1 MEFLRNLHNT
11 SPEIMS
17 AKNIFQLHKEIL
29 DDYKLYIDSF
39 INIADNRIL
48 NTVRT
53 EFESGNLYPDPL
65 IQFNPSFESGGS
77 AEDLTNEGVL
87 SKEFNNIF
95 YDAENKSWEIYKHQT
110 EAIRKGNE
118 GRGFVV
124 TSGTGSGKSLTY
136 ISTIFNYLFRNPDKP
151 GIKAIIVYPLNALIN
166 SQELALEGFEE
177 NYQKRTGKNL
187 PFTYAKY
194 TGQEKQEDREK
205 VISNPPDI
213 LLTNYMMLELLM
225 VRKTDESLRNSFLDN
240 IKFLVYDELHV
251 YKGRQGADVSL
262 LNRRIKAAA
271 KNNNI
276 ICIGTSATMA
286 TGSIEEQKAAVAKV
300 ADSFFNGDFRPEDV
314 IVESLTYSTKDV
326 NPTKEELIQ
335 AFHAPITDRSRNAV
349 LENPIAI
356 WLERTIAIRNEGQYK
371 RRNEPQSLKS
381 ISEAFSEITGIE
393 AHECEKKIVEILVLA
408 ESINI
413 QSAKEKK
420 KDTVL
425 PFKLHQFI
433 SQTGYVYVTLE
444 DTDKRYITLEPN
456 PFVKTDNDETEVP
469 VFQTV
474 FSRVSGTEFICVRKD
489 IKDQKLVFR
498 DFNDNQNPRNDEDL
512 KTFDGQTVKKV
523 KTRVTDDYIDGY
535 VLLDKDYN
543 VDINEFIDILPSSW
557 KNKTGDKLSP
567 AKEFLLPKEI
577 YITRQGEFSDTPNGG
592 EKAWFIPA
600 PLIYDPTCGLIYLEP
615 KLSEKSKLIS
625 LGNEGRSTSTTL
637 ITLQTLLALYRQGK
651 VLKEQKLM
659 SFTDNRQ
666 DASLQAG
673 HFNDFIQVVHLRSA
687 IEKVLRNSSG
697 PLNISDLVF
706 KVQEAL
712 NLPEKDY
719 AVNPAPNPN
728 RPNDDNIQA
737 LRYYITYRIIQD
749 LKRGWRYILPNL
761 EQTALLEI
769 TYKNIDQDAADETLW
784 SNVDLLKDWSMER
797 RKEFLLQVLNY
808 FRNMYA
814 VDYEMLRYEN
824 RLRIEGELNQQLN
837 KEKLWSLDKGER
849 LDAPNYLSVQGA
861 DKATRDT
868 FIQSIGPASRLA
880 RFIKHEFRKEGKTP
894 PSGDDYGLFMTSLLD
909 ALHEAHYLRKVNIK
923 AEKGDKDAYQ
933 LILSKVLWRSGD
945 LKTVNA
951 DKTSL
956 ITLDHEIQ
964 IKPHMYFQK
973 LYQEDFSKLPKS
985 YIAAEHTGQIKNEEK
1000 IDREEKFNAG
1010 LELSA
1015 LYCSPTMELGIDI
1028 SSLNIVHMRNVPPS
1042 PANYAQRSGR
1052 AGRSGQSALVFTYAS
1067 KVSPH
1072 DKHYFANPVKMVAG
1086 VVQAP
1091 RIDLSN
1097 EELIRSHINATVLS
1111 FLNAEEFKPSLIE
1124 LIDVSGGTYKL
1135 KNAIKAK
1142 YQDVIDSNFDA
1153 IKRVVKTVVSS
1164 IDLKGINW
1172 FNETW
1177 LDSQIKSVPD
1187 KLDSALLRWRK
1198 MYLDALRQMNEAH
1211 ETQIS
1216 PIIKD
1221 PEIKKLANISYMRA
1235 KDRKSLLENQNDKS
1249 KNSTLS
1255 EFYTFRYLASE
1266 GFLPGYNF
1274 TRLPIRLFLGG
1285 KDRNEAISRPR
1296 FIGLKEFGPNNLI
1309 YHNGGKY
1316 KVNRITPND
1325 VSLDLNEIKISK
1337 DTNYA
1342 FLGKDEGKGK
1352 NQDPITGVQFTS
1364 SNIELHQNLLELEEA
1379 QSENSERISCM
1390 EEVRTSEG
1398 YVTELYLNST
1408 DGLQDSTKIK
1418 LTVDGDELMK
1428 LFYAPAAKLIL
1439 LNKKWKRGKDDG
1451 FDIGSKTGF
1460 FKSKKQV
1467 ENPNPEDPIQNI
1479 MLYTYDTSDV
1489 LYIQPIKSLGLTEDG
1504 VVTMQYALE
1513 KAIEKLYNVEP
1524 VEIDAKLMGGG
1535 EHKNIMIY
1543 ESSEGSIGVLKDIS
1557 RNPVKLRDIFKES
1570 YRICGYDYDTK
1581 QDMYPSR
1588 PKASY
1593 DDLLS
1598 YYNQMDHGKIN
1609 RHSIIKALE
1618 LLIASK
1624 PDDTVGATYEEKYE
1638 VLKKGL
1644 HHRSQGER
1652 ILLDYLYENGYRLP
1666 DFTNYNMEKFY
1677 VQPDFVYEKE
1687 NALIFVDGG
1696 IHKNSVVRA
1705 DDEKKRK
1712 AIALAGFDVMVW
1724 DETSE
1729 EVSSFVSRRQDI
1741 FRKVR

>member
-1 MEFLRNLHNT
+1 
-11 SPEIMS
+11 MS

-39 INIADNRIL
+39 INIADERISS
-48 NTVRT
+48 TVKKD
-53 EFESGNLYPDPL
+53 FDSGNLYPEPL

-77 AEDLTNEGVL
+77 VEDLVNKGTL

-110 EAIRKGNE
+110 EAIIKGNK
-118 GRGFVV
+118 GRGFIV

-136 ISTIFNYLFRNPDKP
+136 ISTIFNYLFKNTGKP

-166 SQELALEGFEE
+166 SQELALVGFEE
-177 NYQKRTGKNL
+177 NYRKRTGNSL

-194 TGQEKQEDREK
+194 TGQEKQEDRDK
-205 VISNPPDI
+205 VIANPPDI

-240 IKFLVYDELHV
+240 IEFLVYDELHV

-262 LNRRIKAAA
+262 LNRRIKATA
-271 KNNNI
+271 KNKNI

-286 TGSIEEQKAAVAKV
+286 TGTVDEQKDEVAKI
-300 ADSFFNGDFRPEDV
+300 ASRFFDSSFHPDDV
-314 IVESLTYSTKDV
+314 IVESLTYSTREII
-326 NPTKEELIQ
+326 PTREQLIN
-335 AFHAPITDRSRNAV
+335 AYHAPIHDCSRNAI

-356 WLERTIAIRNEGQYK
+356 WLERTIAIRNEGVHK

-381 ISEAFSEITGIE
+381 ISAALAEQTGINAE
-393 AHECEKKIVEILVLA
+393 DCEQKLIEVLVWA
-408 ESINI
+408 ESLNI
-413 QSAKEKK
+413 QSAKDKK
-420 KDTVL
+420 KDTIL

-444 DTDKRYITLEPN
+444 DAEKRYITLEPN
-456 PFVKTDNDETEVP
+456 PFVKLGKDEDEVP

-474 FSRVSGTEFICVRKD
+474 FSRVSGIEFICVRKD
-489 IKDQKLVFR
+489 FEESKLIFR
-498 DFNDNQNPRNDEDL
+498 DFNENQNPTNDDDL
-512 KTFDGQTVKKV
+512 KANDGIKVKKV
-523 KTRVTDDYIDGY
+523 KSRRAGDYKDGY
-535 VLLDKDYN
+535 ILFDKGYN
-543 VDINEFIDILPSSW
+543 VDINEFLELLPAAW
-557 KNKTGDKLSP
+557 KNKAGDKIDPS
-567 AKEFLLPKEI
+567 KEFVLPREI
-577 YITRQGEFSDTPNGG
+577 YVTREGSFSDTPNGG

-651 VLKEQKLM
+651 ILKEQKLM

-687 IEKVLRNSSG
+687 IEKVLNRSNK
-697 PLNISDLVF
+697 PLTFYELVYEVEEEL
-706 KVQEAL
+706 K
-712 NLPEKDY
+712 LPEKDY
-719 AVNPAPNPN
+719 AVYPANNPLIPSETNKK
-728 RPNDDNIQA
+728 A
-737 LRYYITYRIIQD
+737 LRNYIGYRIIQD
-749 LKRGWRYILPNL
+749 LKRGWRYVLPNL
-761 EQTALLEI
+761 EQTALQEI
-769 TYKNIDQDAADETLW
+769 TYQKLDEYVNNTALW
-784 SNVDLLKDWSMER
+784 SNINLLKDFSAEK
-797 RKEFLLQVLNY
+797 RKVFILQVLNY
-808 FRNMYA
+808 FRSAYA
-814 VDYEMLRYEN
+814 VDVEMLRYEN
-824 RLRIEGELNQQLN
+824 RLRIQDELNNALN
-837 KEKLWSLDKGER
+837 KDKLWSLDKGEKI
-849 LDAPNYLSVQGA
+849 DAPNSLSLQGA
-861 DKATRDT
+861 DKATREV
-868 FIQSIGPASRLA
+868 FIQSIGPMSQLA
-880 RFIKHEFRKEGKTP
+880 RYVKHEFRKTTGNQPNSQEYF
-894 PSGDDYGLFMTSLLD
+894 DFMESLLNLLCD
-909 ALHEAHYLRKVNIK
+909 MSYLKSQLVH
-923 AEKGDKDAYQ
+923 AEKGDKTTYQ
-933 LILSKVLWRSGD
+933 LNIGEVLWKKGD
-945 LKTVNA
+945 LVSVTA

-956 ITLDHEIQ
+956 ITLDDEVK
-964 IKPHMYFQK
+964 IKPHLYFQK

-1000 IDREEKFNAG
+1000 IDREEKFNEAV
-1010 LELSA
+1010 ELSA

-1091 RIDLSN
+1091 RIDLTN

-1111 FLNAEEFKPSLIE
+1111 FLNAEEFKPSLVD
-1124 LIDVSGGTYKL
+1124 LIDIAGGTYKL
-1135 KNAIKAK
+1135 KKDIKAK

-1153 IKRVVKTVVSS
+1153 IKKVVLSVVSS
-1164 IDLKGINW
+1164 IDFKGIRW

-1177 LDSQIKSVPD
+1177 LETQIRTVPD
-1187 KLDSALLRWRK
+1187 KLENALLRWSK

-1211 ETQIS
+1211 ETHIS
-1216 PIIKD
+1216 PIVKD
-1221 PEIKKLANISYMRA
+1221 SEIKKLAHVSYIRA
-1235 KDRKSLLENQNDKS
+1235 KDRKSLLENQSDKS
-1249 KNSTLS
+1249 KNLTIS

-1274 TRLPIRLFLGG
+1274 TRLPIRVFLGG

-1325 VSLDLNEIKISK
+1325 VSLDLTEIKISK
-1337 DTNYA
+1337 ETNYA

-1352 NQDPITGVQFTS
+1352 NQDPITGVQFTA

-1379 QSENSERISCM
+1379 QSENSVRISCM

-1398 YVTELYLNST
+1398 YVTGLYLNST
-1408 DGLQDSTKIK
+1408 DSLQDATKIK
-1418 LTVDGDELMK
+1418 LTVDGNELMH
-1428 LFYAPAAKLIL
+1428 LFYASAAKLIL
-1439 LNKKWKRGKDDG
+1439 LNKKWRRARDDG
-1451 FDIGSKTGF
+1451 FDIGTKTGF
-1460 FKSKKQV
+1460 FKTKKQL
-1467 ENPNPEDPIQNI
+1467 EKPNPEDPIQNI

-1489 LYIQPIKSLGLTEDG
+1489 LYIQPVKSLGLTDEG
-1504 VVTMQYALE
+1504 VITMQYALE
-1513 KAIEKLYNVEP
+1513 KAIEKMYNIEP

-1535 EHKNIMIY
+1535 EHKNIMLY
-1543 ESSEGSIGVLKDIS
+1543 ESAEGSIGVLKDIS
-1557 RNPVKLRDIFKES
+1557 RNPVKLRNIFMEAYK
-1570 YRICGYDYDTK
+1570 ICGYDYATREDL
-1581 QDMYPSR
+1581 YPAR

-1598 YYNQMDHGKIN
+1598 YYNQMDHGHIN

-1618 LLIASK
+1618 LLIASN
-1624 PDDTVGATYEEKYE
+1624 PDDTIGGTYEEKYE
-1638 VLKKGL
+1638 ELKKGL
-1644 HHRSQGER
+1644 HHRSPGEK

-1666 DFTNYNMEKFY
+1666 DFTNHNMEQFY

-1687 NALIFVDGG
+1687 KALIFVDGG
-1696 IHKNSVVRA
+1696 IHKKAVVKA

-1712 AIALAGFDVMVW
+1712 TIELAGFDVLVW
-1724 DETSE
+1724 DETAE
-1729 EVSSFVSRRQDI
+1729 EVSSFVTRRQDI

>member
-1 MEFLRNLHNT
+1 
-11 SPEIMS
+11 MS

-39 INIADNRIL
+39 INIADERIL
-48 NTVRT
+48 HTVKRD
-53 EFESGNLYPDPL
+53 FDSGNLYPEPL

-77 AEDLTNEGVL
+77 VENLVNKGIL

-110 EAIRKGNE
+110 EAIIKGNE

-136 ISTIFNYLFRNPDKP
+136 ISTIFNQLFKNTGKP

-166 SQELALEGFEE
+166 SQELALIGFEE
-177 NYQKRTGKNL
+177 NYRKRTGNSF

-194 TGQEKQEDREK
+194 TGQEKQEDRDK
-205 VISNPPDI
+205 VIANPPDI

-225 VRKTDESLRNSFLDN
+225 VRKTDESLRSSFLDN
-240 IKFLVYDELHV
+240 VEFLVYDELHV

-271 KNNNI
+271 KNKNI

-286 TGSIEEQKAAVAKV
+286 TGSVDEQKGEVAKV
-300 ADSFFNGDFRPEDV
+300 ASRFFDGSFLPDDI
-314 IVESLTYSTKDV
+314 IVESLTYSTNDII
-326 NPTKEELIQ
+326 PTRDQLVD
-335 AFHAPITDRSRNAV
+335 AFHAPISDISRNAI
-349 LENPIAI
+349 LQNPIAI
-356 WLERTIAIRNEGQYK
+356 WLERTIAIRNEGIHK

-381 ISEAFSEITGIE
+381 IATKFSELTGIDASASE
-393 AHECEKKIVEILVLA
+393 QKLIEILVWA
-408 ESINI
+408 ESLNI
-413 QSAKEKK
+413 QSAKDKK

-444 DTDKRYITLEPN
+444 DADKRHITLEPN
-456 PFVKTDNDETEVP
+456 PFVKLGADKTEVP

-474 FSRVSGTEFICVRKD
+474 FSRVSGIDFICVRKD
-489 IKDQKLVFR
+489 FGESKLVFR
-498 DFNDNQNPRNDEDL
+498 DFNENQNPKNDDDL
-512 KTFDGQTVKKV
+512 KANDGVKVKKV
-523 KTRVTDDYIDGY
+523 KSRSADDYKDGY
-535 VLLDKDYN
+535 ILFDKGYN
-543 VDINEFIDILPSSW
+543 VDINEFLDLLPAAW
-557 KNKTGDKLSP
+557 KNKAGDKIDPS
-567 AKEFLLPKEI
+567 KEFLLPREI
-577 YITRQGEFSDTPNGG
+577 YVKKDGSFSDAPNGG

-687 IEKVLRNSSG
+687 IEKVLSSSTE
-697 PLNISDLVF
+697 PLKISDLIF

-719 AVNPAPNPN
+719 ATNPAPNPN
-728 RPNDDNIQA
+728 RPNEDNLEA
-737 LRYYITYRIIQD
+737 LRNYIAYRIIQD

-769 TYKNIDQDAADETLW
+769 TYKNIDQDVADETLW
-784 SNVDLLKDWSMER
+784 SNIDLLKDWPVDK
-797 RKEFLLQVLNY
+797 RKEFVLQVLNY

-814 VDYEMLRYEN
+814 VDYDMLRYEN

-837 KEKLWSLDKGER
+837 KEKLWSLDKGEK
-849 LDAPNYLSVQGA
+849 LDAPNFLSVQGA
-861 DKATRDT
+861 DKAPRET
-868 FIQSIGPASRLA
+868 FIQSIGPSSRLA
-880 RFIKHEFRKEGKTP
+880 RYIKHEFRKDGKTP
-894 PSGDDYGLFMTSLLD
+894 PSGNDYHIFMTALLD
-909 ALHEAHYLRKVNIK
+909 ALAEAHYLKKINIK
-923 AEKGDKDAYQ
+923 AEKSDKDAYQ
-933 LILSKVLWRSGD
+933 LILSKVLWKKGD
-945 LKTVNA
+945 LATVTA

-956 ITLDHEIQ
+956 ITLDDEVK
-964 IKPHMYFQK
+964 IKPHLYFQK

-1000 IDREEKFNAG
+1000 IDREEKFNEAV
-1010 LELSA
+1010 ELSA

-1091 RIDLSN
+1091 RIDLTN

-1111 FLNAEEFKPSLIE
+1111 FLNAEEFKPSLID
-1124 LIDVSGGTYKL
+1124 LIDIAGGTYKL
-1135 KNAIKAK
+1135 KNNIKAT
-1142 YQDVIDSNFDA
+1142 YQNVIDSNYEA
-1153 IKRVVKTVVSS
+1153 IKRVVLSVVSS
-1164 IDLKGINW
+1164 IDFNGIKW
-1172 FNETW
+1172 FNDAWLET
-1177 LDSQIKSVPD
+1177 QIRTVPD
-1187 KLDSALLRWRK
+1187 KLENALLRWRK

-1211 ETQIS
+1211 ETHIS
-1216 PIIKD
+1216 PIVKD
-1221 PEIKKLANISYMRA
+1221 PELKKLANISYMRA
-1235 KDRKSLLENQNDKS
+1235 KDRKSLLENQSDKS

-1274 TRLPIRLFLGG
+1274 TRLPIRVFLGG

-1325 VSLDLNEIKISK
+1325 VSLDLSEIKISK
-1337 DTNYA
+1337 ETNYA

-1352 NQDPITGVQFTS
+1352 NQDPITGVQFTA

-1398 YVTELYLNST
+1398 YVTELYLNSA
-1408 DGLQDSTKIK
+1408 DSLQDATKIK

-1439 LNKKWKRGKDDG
+1439 LNKKWRRGRDDG
-1451 FDIGSKTGF
+1451 FDIGTKTGF
-1460 FKSKKQV
+1460 FKTKKQL
-1467 ENPNPEDPIQNI
+1467 EKPNPEDPIQNI

-1489 LYIQPIKSLGLTEDG
+1489 LYIQPVKSLGLTEEG
-1504 VVTMQYALE
+1504 VITMQYALE
-1513 KAIEKLYNVEP
+1513 KAIEKIYNIEP

-1535 EHKNIMIY
+1535 EHKNIMLY
-1543 ESSEGSIGVLKDIS
+1543 ESAEGSIGVLKDIS
-1557 RNPVKLRDIFKES
+1557 RNPVKLRDIFMEA
-1570 YRICGYDYDTK
+1570 YEICGYDYATK
-1581 QDMYPSR
+1581 EDLFPSR

-1598 YYNQMDHGKIN
+1598 YYNQMDHGKID

-1618 LLIASK
+1618 LLIASN
-1624 PDDTVGATYEEKYE
+1624 PDDTIGGTYEEKYE
-1638 VLKKGL
+1638 ELKKGL
-1644 HHRSQGER
+1644 HHRSPGEKK
-1652 ILLDYLYENGYRLP
+1652 LLDFLYENGYRLP
-1666 DFTNYNMEKFY
+1666 DYTNHNMEQFY

-1687 NALIFVDGG
+1687 KALIFVDGG
-1696 IHKNSVVRA
+1696 IHKKSIVKA

-1712 AIALAGFDVMVW
+1712 TIELAGFDVLVW
-1724 DETSE
+1724 DETAE
-1729 EVSSFVSRRQDI
+1729 DVSSFVTRRQDI

>member
-1 MEFLRNLHNT
+1 MN
-11 SPEIMS
+11 

-39 INIADNRIL
+39 INIADERIL
-48 NTVRT
+48 STVK
-53 EFESGNLYPDPL
+53 EDFDSGNLYPEPL
-65 IQFNPSFESGGS
+65 IQFNPAFESGGS
-77 AEDLTNEGVL
+77 VEDLVNEGAL

-110 EAIRKGNE
+110 EAIIKGNE
-118 GRGFVV
+118 DRGFLV

-136 ISTIFNYLFRNPDKP
+136 ISTIFNYLFKNTAKP

-166 SQELALEGFEE
+166 SQELALIGFEE
-177 NYQKRTGKNL
+177 NYRKKTENSL

-194 TGQEKQEDREK
+194 TGQEKQEDRDK
-205 VISNPPDI
+205 VIANPPDI

-225 VRKTDESLRNSFLDN
+225 VRKADESLRNSFLDN

-271 KNNNI
+271 KNKNI

-286 TGSIEEQKAAVAKV
+286 TGTIEEQKNEVAKV
-300 ADSFFNGDFRPEDV
+300 ATRFFDTDFFPSNV
-314 IVESLTYSTKDV
+314 IVESLTYSTNEVIPSKEALQSAFKTAIKDFS
-326 NPTKEELIQ
+326 KKAI
-335 AFHAPITDRSRNAV
+335 

-356 WLERTIAIRNEGQYK
+356 WLERTIAVRNEGEHK
-371 RRNEPQSLKS
+371 RRNEPKSLKA
-381 ISEAFSEITGIE
+381 IAAELPLETGISKEE
-393 AHECEKKIVEILVLA
+393 AENKIIEILIWA
-408 ESINI
+408 ESLNI
-413 QSAKEKK
+413 ESAREKK
-420 KDTVL
+420 KDTIL

-433 SQTGYVYVTLE
+433 SQTGYVYVTLQ
-444 DTDKRYITLEPN
+444 DADKRSITLEPN
-456 PFVKTDNDETEVP
+456 PFVKLSESEPEVP

-474 FSRVSGTEFICVRKD
+474 FSRVSGIEFICVRKD
-489 IKDQKLVFR
+489 FSESKLVFR
-498 DFNDNQNPRNDEDL
+498 DFNENKNPKNEDDL
-512 KTFDGQTVKKV
+512 KINDKKLL
-523 KTRVTDDYIDGY
+523 KRSQDHYTDGY
-535 VLLDKDYN
+535 ILLDQGYQL
-543 VDINEFIDILPSSW
+543 DINEFLDLLPAAW
-557 KNKTGDKLSP
+557 KNKAGDKIDP
-567 AKEFLLPKEI
+567 FKDFLLPKEI
-577 YITRQGEFSDTPNGG
+577 YVSKDGSFSDTRSGG

-600 PLIYDPTCGLIYLEP
+600 PLIYDPTCGLIYLES

-651 VLKEQKLM
+651 GLKEQKLM

-687 IEKVLRNSSG
+687 IEKVLSSSTE
-697 PLNISDLVF
+697 PLTISDLIF

-719 AVNPAPNPN
+719 AINPAPNPN
-728 RPNDDNIQA
+728 RPNEGNLEA
-737 LRYYITYRIIQD
+737 LRNYIAYRIIQD

-769 TYKNIDQDAADETLW
+769 TYKNIDQDVADKKLW
-784 SNVDLLKDWSMER
+784 NNINLLKDWPVEK
-797 RKEFLLQVLNY
+797 RKEFVLQVLNY

-814 VDYEMLRYEN
+814 VDYDMLRYEN
-824 RLRIEGELNQQLN
+824 RLRIESELNQQLN
-837 KEKLWSLDKGER
+837 KEKLWSLDKGEK
-849 LDAPNYLSVQGA
+849 LDAPNFLSVQGA
-861 DKATRDT
+861 DKATKET
-868 FIQSIGPASRLA
+868 FIQSIGSSSRLA
-880 RFIKHEFRKEGKTP
+880 RFINHEFRKDGKTP
-894 PSGDDYGLFMTSLLD
+894 PSGNDYNVFMTSILG
-909 ALHEAHYLRKVNIK
+909 ALAEAHYLKKVNIK
-923 AEKGDKDAYQ
+923 AEKGDKEVYQ
-933 LILSKVLWRSGD
+933 LILSKVLWKKGD
-945 LKTVNA
+945 LATVTA

-956 ITLDHEIQ
+956 ITLDDEVK
-964 IKPHMYFQK
+964 IKPHLYFQK

-1000 IDREEKFNAG
+1000 IDREEKFNEAV
-1010 LELSA
+1010 ELSA

-1072 DKHYFANPVKMVAG
+1072 DKNYFSNPVKMVAG

-1091 RIDLSN
+1091 RIDLTN
-1097 EELIRSHINATVLS
+1097 EELIRAHINATVLF
-1111 FLNAEEFKPSLIE
+1111 FLNAEEFKPSLVD
-1124 LIDVSGGTYKL
+1124 LIDIAGGTYKL
-1135 KNAIKAK
+1135 KKDIKAK
-1142 YQDVIDSNFDA
+1142 YQDVIDSNFGA
-1153 IKRVVKTVVSS
+1153 IKKVVLSVVSS
-1164 IDLKGINW
+1164 IDFKGIKW
-1172 FNETW
+1172 FNEAW
-1177 LDSQIKSVPD
+1177 LETQIRTVPD
-1187 KLDSALLRWRK
+1187 KLENALLRWRK
-1198 MYLDALRQMNEAH
+1198 MYLDSLRQMNEAH
-1211 ETQIS
+1211 ETHIS
-1216 PIIKD
+1216 PIVKD

-1235 KDRKSLLENQNDKS
+1235 KDRKSLLENQSDKS

-1274 TRLPIRLFLGG
+1274 TRLPIRVFLGG

-1309 YHNGGKY
+1309 YYNGGKY

-1325 VSLDLNEIKISK
+1325 VSLDLTEIKISK
-1337 DTNYA
+1337 ETNYA
-1342 FLGKDEGKGK
+1342 FLGNNEGKGR
-1352 NQDPITGVQFTS
+1352 NQDPITGVQFNA

-1390 EEVRTSEG
+1390 EEVRISEG
-1398 YVTELYLNST
+1398 YVTELYFNSA
-1408 DGLQDSTKIK
+1408 DSLQDATKIK
-1418 LTVDGDELMK
+1418 LIVDGKELMK

-1439 LNKKWKRGKDDG
+1439 LNKKWRRGKDDG
-1451 FDIGSKTGF
+1451 FDIGTKTGF
-1460 FKSKKQV
+1460 FKTKKQL
-1467 ENPNPEDPIQNI
+1467 EKPNLEDPIQNI

-1489 LYIQPIKSLGLTEDG
+1489 LYIQPVKSLGLTEQG

-1513 KAIEKLYNVEP
+1513 KAIEKMYNIEP

-1535 EHKNIMIY
+1535 EHKNIMLY
-1543 ESSEGSIGVLKDIS
+1543 ESAEGSIGVLKDIA
-1557 RNPVKLRDIFKES
+1557 RNPAKLREIFQLA
-1570 YRICGYDYDTK
+1570 YDICGYDYATK
-1581 QDMYPSR
+1581 EDLYPSR

-1598 YYNQMDHGKIN
+1598 YYNQMDHGQID

-1618 LLIASK
+1618 LLIASN
-1624 PDDTVGATYEEKYE
+1624 PDDTIGGTYEEKYE
-1638 VLKKGL
+1638 ELKNGL
-1644 HHRSQGER
+1644 HHRSPGEKT
-1652 ILLDYLYENGYRLP
+1652 LLDYLYQNGYRLP
-1666 DFTNYNMEKFY
+1666 DFTNHNMEQFY

-1687 NALIFVDGG
+1687 KALIFVDGG
-1696 IHKNSVVRA
+1696 IHKKLVVKA

-1712 AIALAGFDVMVW
+1712 TIELAGFDVLVW
-1724 DETSE
+1724 DKTAE
-1729 EVSSFVSRRQDI
+1729 EVSSFVTRRQDI

>member
-1 MEFLRNLHNT
+1 MNQNSNKT
-11 SPEIMS
+11 
-17 AKNIFQLHKEIL
+17 NIFQLHKEIL
-29 DDYKLYIDSF
+29 NDYKLYIDSF
-39 INIADNRIL
+39 INIADERIF
-48 NTVRT
+48 NTVKND
-53 EFESGNLYPDPL
+53 FDSGNLYPEPL

-77 AEDLTNEGVL
+77 VEDLINKGTL

-110 EAIRKGNE
+110 EAIIKGNE

-136 ISTIFNYLFRNPDKP
+136 ISTIFNYLFKNAAKS

-166 SQELALEGFEE
+166 SQELALNGFEE
-177 NYQKRTGKNL
+177 NYRKRTGNSL

-194 TGQEKQEDREK
+194 TGQEKQEDRDK
-205 VISNPPDI
+205 VIANPPDI

-225 VRKTDESLRNSFLDN
+225 VRKADESLRNSFLDN
-240 IKFLVYDELHV
+240 IEFLVYDELHV

-271 KNNNI
+271 KNKNI

-286 TGSIEEQKAAVAKV
+286 TGTVDEQKIEVAKV
-300 ADSFFNGDFRPEDV
+300 ASRFFDSSFHPDDV
-314 IVESLTYSTKDV
+314 IVESLTYSTREFI
-326 NPTKEELIQ
+326 PTRDQLIN
-335 AFHAPITDRSRNAV
+335 ACHAPIHDRSRNAI

-356 WLERTIAIRNEGQYK
+356 WLERTIAIRNEGIHK

-381 ISEAFSEITGIE
+381 ISAVLAKQTGINAE
-393 AHECEKKIVEILVLA
+393 ECEQKLIEVLVWA
-408 ESINI
+408 ESLNI
-413 QSAKEKK
+413 QSATDRK
-420 KDTVL
+420 KDTIL

-433 SQTGYVYVTLE
+433 SQTGYVYITLE
-444 DTDKRYITLEPN
+444 DADKRYITLEPN
-456 PFVKTDNDETEVP
+456 PFVKLGKDEEEVP

-474 FSRVSGTEFICVRKD
+474 FSRVSGIEFICVRKD
-489 IKDQKLVFR
+489 FGESKLIFR
-498 DFNDNQNPRNDEDL
+498 DFNENQNPKNDDDL
-512 KTFDGQTVKKV
+512 KANDGVKVKKV
-523 KTRVTDDYIDGY
+523 KSRSADDYKDGY
-535 VLLDKDYN
+535 ILFDKGYN
-543 VDINEFIDILPSSW
+543 VDINEFLELLPAAW
-557 KNKTGDKLSP
+557 KNKAGDKIDPS
-567 AKEFLLPKEI
+567 KEFLLPREI
-577 YITRQGEFSDTPNGG
+577 YVTREGSFSPTPNGG

-651 VLKEQKLM
+651 ILEEQKLM

-687 IEKVLRNSSG
+687 IEKVLSSSTE
-697 PLNISDLVF
+697 PLKISDLIF

-719 AVNPAPNPN
+719 ANNPAPNPN
-728 RPNDDNIQA
+728 RPNEDNLEA
-737 LRYYITYRIIQD
+737 LRNYISYRIIQD

-769 TYKNIDQDAADETLW
+769 TYKNIDQDVADETLW
-784 SNVDLLKDWSMER
+784 NNLDLLKDWPAEK
-797 RKEFLLQVLNY
+797 RKEFVLQVLNY

-814 VDYEMLRYEN
+814 VDYDMLRYEN

-837 KEKLWSLDKGER
+837 KEKLWSLDKGEK
-849 LDAPNYLSVQGA
+849 LDAPNFLSVQGA
-861 DKATRDT
+861 DKATRET
-868 FIQSIGPASRLA
+868 FIQSIGPSSRLA
-880 RFIKHEFRKEGKTP
+880 RYIKHEFRKAGITP
-894 PSGDDYGLFMTSLLD
+894 PSGNDYSVFMTTLLD
-909 ALHEAHYLRKVNIK
+909 ALAEAHYLKKVNIK

-933 LILSKVLWRSGD
+933 LILSKVLWKKGD
-945 LKTVNA
+945 LVSVTA

-956 ITLDHEIQ
+956 ITLDDEVK
-964 IKPHMYFQK
+964 IKPHLYFQK

-1000 IDREEKFNAG
+1000 IEREEKFNEAI
-1010 LELSA
+1010 ELSA

-1091 RIDLSN
+1091 RIDLTN

-1111 FLNAEEFKPSLIE
+1111 FLNAEEFKPSLVD
-1124 LIDVSGGTYKL
+1124 LIDIGGGTYKL
-1135 KNAIKAK
+1135 KKDIKAK

-1153 IKRVVKTVVSS
+1153 IKKVVLSVVSS
-1164 IDLKGINW
+1164 IDFQGIKW
-1172 FNETW
+1172 FNDTW
-1177 LDSQIKSVPD
+1177 LETQIRTVPD
-1187 KLDSALLRWRK
+1187 KLENALLRWRK
-1198 MYLDALRQMNEAH
+1198 IYLDALRQMNEAH
-1211 ETQIS
+1211 ETHIS

-1221 PEIKKLANISYMRA
+1221 PEIKKLANISYIRA
-1235 KDRKSLLENQNDKS
+1235 KDRKSLLENQSDKS

-1274 TRLPIRLFLGG
+1274 TRLPIRVFLGG

-1325 VSLDLNEIKISK
+1325 VSLDLQEIKISK
-1337 DTNYA
+1337 ETNYA
-1342 FLGKDEGKGK
+1342 FLGKHEGKGK
-1352 NQDPITGVQFTS
+1352 NQDPITGVQFTA

-1398 YVTELYLNST
+1398 YVTELYLNSA
-1408 DGLQDSTKIK
+1408 DSLQDATKIK

-1439 LNKKWKRGKDDG
+1439 LNKKWRRGRDDG
-1451 FDIGSKTGF
+1451 FDIGTKTGF
-1460 FKSKKQV
+1460 FKTKKQL
-1467 ENPNPEDPIQNI
+1467 EKPNPEDPIQNI

-1489 LYIQPIKSLGLTEDG
+1489 LYIQPVKSLGLTEEG
-1504 VVTMQYALE
+1504 VITMQYALE
-1513 KAIEKLYNVEP
+1513 KAIEKIYNIEP

-1535 EHKNIMIY
+1535 EHKNIMLY
-1543 ESSEGSIGVLKDIS
+1543 ESAEGSIGVLKDIS
-1557 RNPVKLRDIFKES
+1557 RNPIKLRDIFLEA
-1570 YRICGYDYDTK
+1570 YMICGYDYATK
-1581 QDMYPSR
+1581 EDLYPAR

-1598 YYNQMDHGKIN
+1598 YYNQMDHGHID

-1618 LLIASK
+1618 LLIASN
-1624 PDDTVGATYEEKYE
+1624 PDDTVGGTYEEKYE
-1638 VLKKGL
+1638 ELKKGL
-1644 HHRSQGER
+1644 HHRSPGEKG
-1652 ILLDYLYENGYRLP
+1652 LLDYLYENGYRLP
-1666 DFTNYNMEKFY
+1666 DFTNHNMEQFY

-1687 NALIFVDGG
+1687 KALIFVDGG
-1696 IHKNSVVRA
+1696 IHKKSVVKA

-1712 AIALAGFDVMVW
+1712 TIELAGFDVLVW
-1724 DETSE
+1724 DVTAE
-1729 EVSSFVSRRQDI
+1729 EVSSFVTRRQDI